1 MDIVG
6 SVDDDDYKVCSKSGN
21 QFGFNLETTKT
32 LGDFLRLWYDKFFN
46 SGYKLRSLN
55 YNILIKLIR
64 L

>member
-1 MDIVG
+1 MDIG
-6 SVDDDDYKVCSKSGN
+6 SVDYDDYKKVCSKSGN

-32 LGDFLRLWYDKFFN
+32 LGYFLRLWYDKFFN
-46 SGYKLRSLN
+46 LGYKLRSLN